1 VVTVLSSVAS
11 NCIDGSVVTTK
22 RNIESNDSV
31 ASLDHVEIFLR
42 DIGLGGSA
50 VEEELDLLEETWL
63 GMFVEL
69 RTEVGW
75 VNSRYR
81 LRE

>member
-1 VVTVLSSVAS
+1 
-11 NCIDGSVVTTK
+11 
-22 RNIESNDSV
+22 
-31 ASLDHVEIFLR
+31 LR

-63 GMFVEL
+63 GMFIEL